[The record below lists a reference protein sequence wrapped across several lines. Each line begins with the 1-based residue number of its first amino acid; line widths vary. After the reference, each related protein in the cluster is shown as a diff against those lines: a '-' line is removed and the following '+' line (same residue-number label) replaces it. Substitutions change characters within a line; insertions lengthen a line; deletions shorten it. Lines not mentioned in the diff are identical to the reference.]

1 MRSVRTAQFRK
12 RYAALPPEVQGK
24 ADEAY
29 RLFRQDPSH
38 PSLHFKKIDDGDLEL
53 WSVRID
59 RLYRALG
66 LREGD
71 RIAWVWIGTHREYE
85 ERT

>member
-1 MRSVRTAQFRK
+1 VKSVRTQQFRK
-12 RYAALPPEVQGK
+12 RYTALPANIQRK

-38 PSLHFKKIDDGDLEL
+38 PSLRFKMIEAGNPEL

-59 RLYRALG
+59 RSYRALG
-66 LREGD
+66 LKRGD
-71 RIAWVWIGTHREYE
+71 RIAWVWIGAHGEYDA
-85 ERT
+85 RT

>member
-1 MRSVRTAQFRK
+1 VTSVRTAQFRK
-12 RYAALPPEVQGK
+12 RYAALSPEIQRK

-29 RLFRQDPSH
+29 LLFRQDPSH
-38 PSLHFKKIDDGDLEL
+38 PGLHFKKIDDGDPEL

-59 RLYRALG
+59 RKYCALG
-66 LREGD
+66 FRRGD
-71 RIAWVWIGTHREYE
+71 QIAWVWIGTHREYE

>member
-1 MRSVRTAQFRK
+1 MRSVRTQQFRK
-12 RYAALPPEVQGK
+12 RYAALPSEIQRK

-29 RLFRQDPSH
+29 RLFQQDPSH
-38 PSLHFKKIDDGDLEL
+38 SSLHFKKLDDGNPEL

-59 RLYRALG
+59 HRYRALG
-66 LREGD
+66 LRQDD
-71 RIAWVWIGTHREYE
+71 RIAWVWIGAHREYE